1 MNKEQVNNAIIKH
14 SCIGGA
20 IALVPVP
27 IVGEIAVV
35 VNQLAMY
42 RKLNELAG
50 VKFSDN
56 VLKNIG
62 KFLLSQLA
70 GVFGGMAAIIGV
82 TAVARFI
89 PGLNFLAGLAAAPIA
104 AAANYVCG
112 KAYAEMIG
120 GFVAK
125 GGTDNLSDE
134 EIIAAIKAG
143 LPSEE
148 RLKKFHTEGKCMMA
162 DVKFSDY
169 RQNADDC
176 VNEATNNPQK
186 YQ

>member
-1 MNKEQVNNAIIKH
+1 MNKEEANNAIIKH

-27 IVGEIAVV
+27 VVGEIAVV

-50 VKFSDN
+50 VKFSEN

-82 TAVARFI
+82 TTVVKFI
-89 PGLNFLAGLAAAPIA
+89 PGLNFVAGLAAAPIA
-104 AAANYVCG
+104 GAANYVCG
-112 KAYAEMIG
+112 RAYAEMIG

-125 GGTDNLSDE
+125 GGADNLSDE

-148 RLKKFHTEGKCMMA
+148 RLKKFHTEGKSKMA

-169 RQNADDC
+169 KKSADDC
-176 VNEATNNPQK
+176 VNEATNNSQK